1 VIGST
6 PSERELGILEQAA
19 PLIQERITVLGEA
32 SGMVSFLFDEEI
44 SFDQDAL
51 GQLGEDSGKIAQLA
65 HDAIADLAEFTTEAI
80 QAALSQAL
88 IEKAE
93 LKPRVAFGVVRT
105 AISGRRVTPPLFES
119 MEILGRAVT
128 LARLEAFAKAH

>member
-1 VIGST
+1 VIASK
-6 PSERELGILEQAA
+6 PSERELSILEQAA

-32 SGMVSFLFDEEI
+32 SGMIGFLFSEEI
-44 SFDQDAL
+44 SFEEDAL
-51 GQLGEDSGKIAQLA
+51 KQLA
-65 HDAIADLAEFTTEAI
+65 DGAGEIASLARDAIAGLGEFTTDNI
-80 QAALSQAL
+80 QAALSEAL

-119 MEILGRAVT
+119 MEILGRET
-128 LARLEAFAKAH
+128 SLARLEAFAQAH